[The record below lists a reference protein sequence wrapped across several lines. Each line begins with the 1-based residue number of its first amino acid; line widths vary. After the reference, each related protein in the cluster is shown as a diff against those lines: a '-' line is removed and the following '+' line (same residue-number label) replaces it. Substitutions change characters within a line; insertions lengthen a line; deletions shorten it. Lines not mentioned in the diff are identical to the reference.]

1 VLQVSLAA
9 FVRSD
14 DRDPVGGLG
23 KRDLPPLDEGSGC
36 PPSTRSRSVP
46 GSSLGEADAI
56 VRFVEMRTI
65 LTLGTVAAVV
75 ALGPACSNDA
85 GSDPGRLSVAASF
98 YPLAF
103 AVERVADP
111 CVEVSTLTPP
121 GVEPH
126 DLELTPDG
134 VEAIATADLV
144 IYVGGGF
151 QPAVED
157 ALPEAEGRVL
167 DVLDAVETVAA
178 SPEEVEG
185 GLSVDPHVWLDPVRF
200 GAVVDRIAEELTE
213 AGAPGSCDV
222 PAATSRLSAELESL
236 DREFRTGLASCEDD
250 TVVVTH
256 AAFGY
261 LSTAYGL
268 RQEAIAGLEPD
279 TEPTPARMAELTELV
294 EREGITTIFTEEL
307 VSPDVATT
315 IASEA
320 GVRTDVLYTIEGL
333 TEEEASAGADY
344 LTLMRDNLDALRA
357 ALRCA

>member
-1 VLQVSLAA
+1 
-9 FVRSD
+9 
-14 DRDPVGGLG
+14 
-23 KRDLPPLDEGSGC
+23 
-36 PPSTRSRSVP
+36 
-46 GSSLGEADAI
+46 
-56 VRFVEMRTI
+56 M
-65 LTLGTVAAVV
+65 VV
-75 ALGPACSNDA
+75 AIGPACSNDG
-85 GSDPGRLSVAASF
+85 GSGSPGRLSVAASF

-103 AVERVADP
+103 AVERVGGP
-111 CVEVSTLTPP
+111 CVDVSSLTPP

-134 VEAIATADLV
+134 VEVIATADLV
-144 IYVGGGF
+144 IYIGGGF

-157 ALPEAEGRVL
+157 AIPEAEGRVL
-167 DVLDAVETVAA
+167 DVLDAVQTVGAP
-178 SPEEVEG
+178 PEEAEE
-185 GLSVDPHVWLDPVRF
+185 GLSVDPHVWLDPARF
-200 GAVVDRIAEELTE
+200 ASVVDRIAEELKE
-213 AGAPGSCDV
+213 AGAPESCDV
-222 PAATSRLSAELESL
+222 AAAASRLSAELDTL

-279 TEPTPARMAELTELV
+279 TEPSPARMAELTELV

-307 VSPDVATT
+307 VSAEVATT

-320 GVRTDVLYTIEGL
+320 GVGTDVLYTIEGL

-344 LTLMRDNLDALRA
+344 LSLMRDNLDALRT

>member
-1 VLQVSLAA
+1 MFRPTKQ
-9 FVRSD
+9 
-14 DRDPVGGLG
+14 
-23 KRDLPPLDEGSGC
+23 
-36 PPSTRSRSVP
+36 
-46 GSSLGEADAI
+46 
-56 VRFVEMRTI
+56 MRTI
-65 LTLGTVAAVV
+65 LTLGAVTAV
-75 ALGPACSNDA
+75 LALGPACSNDP
-85 GSDPGRLSVAASF
+85 GSGNPGRLSIAASF

-103 AVERVADP
+103 AVERVGGP
-111 CVEVSTLTPP
+111 CVEVSSLTPP

-144 IYVGGGF
+144 VYVGAGF

-157 ALPEAEGRVL
+157 AIPETEGGVL
-167 DVLDAVETVAA
+167 DVLDVVETIAA
-178 SPEEVEG
+178 PPEEADE
-185 GLSVDPHVWLDPVRF
+185 GLSVDPHVWLDPARF
-200 GAVVDRIAEELTE
+200 RAVVDRIAEELME
-213 AGAPGSCDV
+213 AGAPESCGV
-222 PAATSRLSAELESL
+222 PAATSRLRAELDTL

-261 LSTAYGL
+261 LATAYGL

-279 TEPTPARMAELTELV
+279 TEPTPARMADLTELV

-320 GVRTDVLYTIEGL
+320 GVGTDVLYTIEGL

-344 LTLMRDNLDALRA
+344 LSLMRDNLDALRT